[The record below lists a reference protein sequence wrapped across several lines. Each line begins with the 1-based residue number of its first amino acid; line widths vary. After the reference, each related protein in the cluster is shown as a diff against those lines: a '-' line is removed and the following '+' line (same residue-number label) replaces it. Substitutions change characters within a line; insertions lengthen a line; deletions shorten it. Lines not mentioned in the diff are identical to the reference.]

1 MASGCLRRCLRPR
14 FAAHRGFSAGASPL
28 APSRYFSVGNSP
40 FASKRCFSAAAE
52 AVASSSSI
60 GTGPTDAFGIETA
73 TPQALATFHAWHD
86 SADAVLSGR
95 ESQQD
100 AMARLRPHMRDDC
113 VFRPPT
119 YHGAW
124 TGADETC
131 LLLGTVS
138 EVFGSSFRY
147 GRQWLGEDGHEWALE
162 FTTEVGAGSKK
173 LLTGIDL
180 VSLDEAGKIKEFT
193 VLARPPNAVA
203 LLKDEMMRRV
213 PMRLAAMKAK
223 KAMGLL

>member
-1 MASGCLRRCLRPR
+1 MAARL
-14 FAAHRGFSAGASPL
+14 AHTAGSH
-28 APSRYFSVGNSP
+28 G
-40 FASKRCFSAAAE
+40 SAALGKKF
-52 AVASSSSI
+52 SSPGALRSFSTA
-60 GTGPTDAFGIETA
+60 GSGPDAAFGLSSA
-73 TPQALATFHAWHD
+73 TPQALKTFHMWHEC
-86 SADAVLSGR
+86 ADAVLSGR
-95 ESQQD
+95 ESQSE
-100 AMARLRPHMRDDC
+100 AMARMRPHLRDDC

-124 TGADETC
+124 TGADETL

-138 EVFGSSFRY
+138 EVFGASFQY
-147 GRQWLGEDGHEWALE
+147 GRQWLGSDGHEWALE

-180 VSLDEAGKIKEFT
+180 VSLDEAGLIKEFT